1 MWIIFIL
8 NWKKEFKT
16 WCDKARSGRRRRN
29 KDWVKMRR
37 CPGLKSLIPLHYLHS
52 HAEGSLRIQR
62 GWWSSSCLSILIF
75 HAIFI
80 VFIRSIFL
88 YISWILTELLLFLR
102 LLLSHHIR
110 DTRAQQQA
118 QTQPCNHTDT
128 HSINWSDGGV
138 SAERQT
144 ADMSCAALDII
155 NLTNMHRRNNY
166 ANPVLEHSSLIAS
179 SVWSRTLA
187 FAFCCTRNAK
197 NLYFS
202 TCFRIYTIIN
212 H

>member
-1 MWIIFIL
+1 MWQSKI
-8 NWKKEFKT
+8 WKKK
-16 WCDKARSGRRRRN
+16 K
-29 KDWVKMRR
+29 KKKQ
-37 CPGLKSLIPLHYLHS
+37 GLGEDEEVSRAEVSDPPALPPQSCWRKPQNSERLVIFLLPLHPHFSCNLHS
-52 HAEGSLRIQR
+52 LHQKHLPLHLLDPYRAPPLPQTPAVPSHQR
-62 GWWSSSCLSILIF
+62 
-75 HAIFI
+75 H
-80 VFIRSIFL
+80 
-88 YISWILTELLLFLR
+88 T
-102 LLLSHHIR
+102 H
-110 DTRAQQQA
+110 AQQQA

-128 HSINWSDGGV
+128 HSINWSVGGV

-166 ANPVLEHSSLIAS
+166 ANPVLEHSRLIAS

-202 TCFRIYTIIN
+202 TCFKIYTIIN